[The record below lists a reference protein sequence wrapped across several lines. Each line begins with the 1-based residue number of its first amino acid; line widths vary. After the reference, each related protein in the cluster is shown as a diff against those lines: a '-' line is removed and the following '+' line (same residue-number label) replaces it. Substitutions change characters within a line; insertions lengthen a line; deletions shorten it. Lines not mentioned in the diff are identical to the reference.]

1 MLLQDQLRKIDDL
14 LAEQDQQLSE
24 LMDSILKVSKDSA
37 KSHIGDLL
45 EVQEERDRLAKNKT
59 SEKAPKKSSK
69 RSRSESQSERRDEA
83 TLRAATTTVRDSD
96 RERNHKTTA
105 PEKRS
110 RRSYS
115 RDTGRQDAVTATF
128 GT

>member
-45 EVQEERDRLAKNKT
+45 EVQEERDRLAKT

-69 RSRSESQSERRDEA
+69 RSRTESQSERRDEA
-83 TLRAATTTVRDSD
+83 TVRAATTTVRDSD
-96 RERNHKTTA
+96 RERNDKTTA